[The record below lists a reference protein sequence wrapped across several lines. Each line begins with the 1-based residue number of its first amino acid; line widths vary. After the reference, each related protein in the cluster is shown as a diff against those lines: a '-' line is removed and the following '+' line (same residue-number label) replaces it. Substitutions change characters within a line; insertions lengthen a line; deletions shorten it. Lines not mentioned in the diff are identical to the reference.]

1 MKDGL
6 VDRELLYLAMKCREV
21 NPDDRLLPMEAL
33 CFFREVISLFAQEE
47 EGGTSESSQSL

>member
-6 VDRELLYLAMKCREV
+6 VERELLYLAMKCREV

-33 CFFREVISLFAQEE
+33 CFLREVISLFVQEE
-47 EGGTSESSQSL
+47 APAEDEGGTSS